1 MSYVLGG
8 AVASA
13 AYKKWERAAMAG
25 VSLVADAAEE
35 LERNTINP
43 GMLCNVDART
53 LTSSSDRLSTGN
65 GMACS
70 NWILVLVVV
79 ELCSTHIEINSSR
92 YRSTV
97 MMFLFCIC
105 RH

>member
-43 GMLCNVDART
+43 GIFCNVDART
-53 LTSSSDRLSTGN
+53 LTSLSERLSSID
-65 GMACS
+65 GMASS
-70 NWILVLVVV
+70 NWILVFVFV
-79 ELCSTHIEINSSR
+79 ELCSTQSLKL
-92 YRSTV
+92 TV
-97 MMFLFCIC
+97 ANTGLLS
-105 RH
+105 